1 MIRYIHEPT
10 EKMQLLVV
18 RRNPEMI
25 TLLEN
30 PCERAQLLAVM
41 ADSGLITAI
50 GSPSANTQL
59 SVVRKDP
66 HLIREISVPDW
77 KAQLY
82 AVGQDPELIRFISE
96 PAEKVQLSVLN
107 GDASLIRLV
116 RTPTEKAQM
125 LAVGRNSSL
134 IGHIKNPT
142 EKVQLMAVHD
152 SPANILRIKNPS
164 RQACLSC
171 LGSVMPGGTAGIHF
185 KEDISEAVKNLFTR
199 LGEIEERYGEL
210 MRDAGHMDTYD
221 ARYEATEK
229 AEAYRTRKISA
240 AVGTFR
246 KEAVLETSAVPEKTV
261 AVEKTEATEAQPSS
275 GEMRFKGGRRE
286 LTLDDG
292 TELQARWVLA
302 CDGAESHTRRLA
314 GIGVSRFE
322 YRQHCMLINI
332 DTDFAQED
340 ITWQQFTPSGPRAFL
355 PLPGRHGSLVWYDSP
370 ARIRALAA
378 MSNEALAVEVR
389 RHFPSRLGGF
399 TVTGKGSF
407 PLVRR
412 HANDY
417 HAGRV
422 VLLGDAA
429 HTINPLA
436 GQGVNLGFKDVACW
450 AGLLGK
456 AGAQWHELA
465 LAGRYE
471 GRRRPDNL
479 LMQSGMDLF
488 YGVFSNEIGPLRLAR
503 NLALNLADKAGP
515 LKEMALRYALGLV

>member
-1 MIRYIHEPT
+1 MEQCDIAIVGAGMVGAAT
-10 EKMQLLVV
+10 A
-18 RRNPEMI
+18 
-25 TLLEN
+25 
-30 PCERAQLLAVM
+30 CLLA
-41 ADSGLITAI
+41 AEGF
-50 GSPSANTQL
+50 
-59 SVVRKDP
+59 SVRV
-66 HLIREISVPDW
+66 IE
-77 KAQLY
+77 
-82 AVGQDPELIRFISE
+82 
-96 PAEKVQLSVLN
+96 
-107 GDASLIRLV
+107 
-116 RTPTEKAQM
+116 
-125 LAVGRNSSL
+125 
-134 IGHIKNPT
+134 
-142 EKVQLMAVHD
+142 
-152 SPANILRIKNPS
+152 
-164 RQACLSC
+164 
-171 LGSVMPGGTAGIHF
+171 
-185 KEDISEAVKNLFTR
+185 TR
-199 LGEIEERYGEL
+199 LPEPYAPEQSLDLRVSAISQASVALLTRAGAWQYLQQMRLCPYRRLETWELDGFATRFDAVDLGLPQLGYIIENRLIQLALLKRME
-210 MRDAGHMDTYD
+210 DFPTIQTHTP
-221 ARYEATEK
+221 
-229 AEAYRTRKISA
+229 A
-240 AVGTFR
+240 AVTSLR
-246 KEAVLETSAVPEKTV
+246 QSADDAV
-261 AVEKTEATEAQPSS
+261 
-275 GEMRFKGGRRE
+275 

-399 TVTGKGSF
+399 TVTAKGSF

-450 AGLLGK
+450 TGLLGK

>member
-1 MIRYIHEPT
+1 MEQCDIAIVGAGMVGAAT
-10 EKMQLLVV
+10 A
-18 RRNPEMI
+18 
-25 TLLEN
+25 
-30 PCERAQLLAVM
+30 CLLA
-41 ADSGLITAI
+41 AEG
-50 GSPSANTQL
+50 L
-59 SVVRKDP
+59 SVRV
-66 HLIREISVPDW
+66 IE
-77 KAQLY
+77 
-82 AVGQDPELIRFISE
+82 
-96 PAEKVQLSVLN
+96 
-107 GDASLIRLV
+107 
-116 RTPTEKAQM
+116 
-125 LAVGRNSSL
+125 
-134 IGHIKNPT
+134 
-142 EKVQLMAVHD
+142 
-152 SPANILRIKNPS
+152 
-164 RQACLSC
+164 
-171 LGSVMPGGTAGIHF
+171 
-185 KEDISEAVKNLFTR
+185 TR
-199 LGEIEERYGEL
+199 LPEPYAPEQSLDLRVSAISQASVALLTRAGAWQYLQQMRLCPYRRLETWELDGFATRFDAVDLGLPQLGYIIENRLIQLALLKRME
-210 MRDAGHMDTYD
+210 DFPTIQTHTP
-221 ARYEATEK
+221 
-229 AEAYRTRKISA
+229 A
-240 AVGTFR
+240 AVTSLR
-246 KEAVLETSAVPEKTV
+246 QSADDAV
-261 AVEKTEATEAQPSS
+261 
-275 GEMRFKGGRRE
+275 

-314 GIGVSRFE
+314 SIGVSRFE

-399 TVTGKGSF
+399 TVTDKGSF

>member
-1 MIRYIHEPT
+1 MEQCDIAIVGAGMVGAAT
-10 EKMQLLVV
+10 A
-18 RRNPEMI
+18 
-25 TLLEN
+25 
-30 PCERAQLLAVM
+30 CLLA
-41 ADSGLITAI
+41 AEG
-50 GSPSANTQL
+50 L
-59 SVVRKDP
+59 SVRV
-66 HLIREISVPDW
+66 IE
-77 KAQLY
+77 
-82 AVGQDPELIRFISE
+82 
-96 PAEKVQLSVLN
+96 
-107 GDASLIRLV
+107 
-116 RTPTEKAQM
+116 
-125 LAVGRNSSL
+125 
-134 IGHIKNPT
+134 
-142 EKVQLMAVHD
+142 
-152 SPANILRIKNPS
+152 
-164 RQACLSC
+164 
-171 LGSVMPGGTAGIHF
+171 
-185 KEDISEAVKNLFTR
+185 TR
-199 LGEIEERYGEL
+199 LPEPYAPEQPLDLRVSAISQASVALLTRAGAWQYLQQMRLCPYRRLETWELDGFATRFDAVDLGLPQLGYIIENRLIQLALLKRME
-210 MRDAGHMDTYD
+210 DFPTIQTHTP
-221 ARYEATEK
+221 
-229 AEAYRTRKISA
+229 A
-240 AVGTFR
+240 AVTSLR
-246 KEAVLETSAVPEKTV
+246 QSADDAV
-261 AVEKTEATEAQPSS
+261 
-275 GEMRFKGGRRE
+275 

-302 CDGAESHTRRLA
+302 CDGAESQTRRLA

-399 TVTGKGSF
+399 TVTDKGSF

>member
-1 MIRYIHEPT
+1 MEQCDIAIVGAGMVGAATACLLAAQGLSVRVIETRLPEQYAPE
-10 EKMQLLVV
+10 QLLDLRVSAISQASV
-18 RRNPEMI
+18 
-25 TLLEN
+25 TLLAQAGAWQHLQQMRLCPYRRLETWELDGFATRFNAADLGLPQLGYIIEN
-30 PCERAQLLAVM
+30 RL
-41 ADSGLITAI
+41 
-50 GSPSANTQL
+50 
-59 SVVRKDP
+59 
-66 HLIREISVPDW
+66 
-77 KAQLY
+77 
-82 AVGQDPELIRFISE
+82 
-96 PAEKVQLSVLN
+96 VQLALLRRMEDFPNIQTHTPAAVT
-107 GDASLIRLV
+107 SLLQN
-116 RTPTEKAQM
+116 A
-125 LAVGRNSSL
+125 
-134 IGHIKNPT
+134 
-142 EKVQLMAVHD
+142 D
-152 SPANILRIKNPS
+152 
-164 RQACLSC
+164 
-171 LGSVMPGGTAGIHF
+171 
-185 KEDISEAVKNLFTR
+185 EAV
-199 LGEIEERYGEL
+199 
-210 MRDAGHMDTYD
+210 
-221 ARYEATEK
+221 
-229 AEAYRTRKISA
+229 
-240 AVGTFR
+240 
-246 KEAVLETSAVPEKTV
+246 
-261 AVEKTEATEAQPSS
+261 
-275 GEMRFKGGRRE
+275 

-292 TELQARWVLA
+292 TELAARWVLA
-302 CDGAESHTRRLA
+302 CDGAESHTRKLA

-332 DTDFAQED
+332 DTDFEQED

-378 MSNEALAVEVR
+378 MSNEGLAAEVR

-399 TVTGKGSF
+399 AVTAKGSF

-450 AGLLGK
+450 RDLLQG
-456 AGAQWHELA
+456 AGADWHQLA

-471 GRRRPDNL
+471 RRRRPDNL

-488 YGVFSNEIGPLRLAR
+488 YGVFSNEIGPLKLAR

>member
-1 MIRYIHEPT
+1 MEQCDIAIVGAGMVGAAT
-10 EKMQLLVV
+10 A
-18 RRNPEMI
+18 
-25 TLLEN
+25 
-30 PCERAQLLAVM
+30 CLLA
-41 ADSGLITAI
+41 AEG
-50 GSPSANTQL
+50 L
-59 SVVRKDP
+59 SVRV
-66 HLIREISVPDW
+66 IE
-77 KAQLY
+77 
-82 AVGQDPELIRFISE
+82 
-96 PAEKVQLSVLN
+96 
-107 GDASLIRLV
+107 
-116 RTPTEKAQM
+116 
-125 LAVGRNSSL
+125 
-134 IGHIKNPT
+134 
-142 EKVQLMAVHD
+142 
-152 SPANILRIKNPS
+152 
-164 RQACLSC
+164 
-171 LGSVMPGGTAGIHF
+171 
-185 KEDISEAVKNLFTR
+185 TR
-199 LGEIEERYGEL
+199 LPEPYAPEQSLDLRVSAISQASVALLTRAGAWQYLQQMRLCPYRRLETWELDGFATRFDAVDLGLPQLGYIIENRLIQLALLKRME
-210 MRDAGHMDTYD
+210 DFPTIQTHTP
-221 ARYEATEK
+221 
-229 AEAYRTRKISA
+229 A
-240 AVGTFR
+240 AVTSLR
-246 KEAVLETSAVPEKTV
+246 QSADDAV
-261 AVEKTEATEAQPSS
+261 
-275 GEMRFKGGRRE
+275 

-399 TVTGKGSF
+399 TVTAKGSF

-450 AGLLGK
+450 TGLLGK

>member
-1 MIRYIHEPT
+1 MEQCDIAIVGAGMVGAAT
-10 EKMQLLVV
+10 A
-18 RRNPEMI
+18 
-25 TLLEN
+25 
-30 PCERAQLLAVM
+30 CLLA
-41 ADSGLITAI
+41 AEG
-50 GSPSANTQL
+50 L
-59 SVVRKDP
+59 SVRV
-66 HLIREISVPDW
+66 IE
-77 KAQLY
+77 
-82 AVGQDPELIRFISE
+82 
-96 PAEKVQLSVLN
+96 
-107 GDASLIRLV
+107 
-116 RTPTEKAQM
+116 
-125 LAVGRNSSL
+125 
-134 IGHIKNPT
+134 
-142 EKVQLMAVHD
+142 
-152 SPANILRIKNPS
+152 
-164 RQACLSC
+164 
-171 LGSVMPGGTAGIHF
+171 
-185 KEDISEAVKNLFTR
+185 TR
-199 LGEIEERYGEL
+199 LPEPYAPEQSLDLRVSAISQASVALLTRAGAWQYLQQMRLCPYRRLETWELDGFATRFDAVDLGLPQLGYIIENRLIQLALLKRME
-210 MRDAGHMDTYD
+210 DFPTIQAHTP
-221 ARYEATEK
+221 
-229 AEAYRTRKISA
+229 A
-240 AVGTFR
+240 AVTSLRQGADD
-246 KEAVLETSAVPEKTV
+246 AV
-261 AVEKTEATEAQPSS
+261 
-275 GEMRFKGGRRE
+275 

-399 TVTGKGSF
+399 TVTAKGSF

>member
-1 MIRYIHEPT
+1 MEQCDIAIVGAGMVGAAT
-10 EKMQLLVV
+10 A
-18 RRNPEMI
+18 
-25 TLLEN
+25 
-30 PCERAQLLAVM
+30 CLLA
-41 ADSGLITAI
+41 AEG
-50 GSPSANTQL
+50 L
-59 SVVRKDP
+59 SVRV
-66 HLIREISVPDW
+66 IE
-77 KAQLY
+77 
-82 AVGQDPELIRFISE
+82 
-96 PAEKVQLSVLN
+96 
-107 GDASLIRLV
+107 
-116 RTPTEKAQM
+116 
-125 LAVGRNSSL
+125 
-134 IGHIKNPT
+134 
-142 EKVQLMAVHD
+142 
-152 SPANILRIKNPS
+152 
-164 RQACLSC
+164 
-171 LGSVMPGGTAGIHF
+171 
-185 KEDISEAVKNLFTR
+185 TR
-199 LGEIEERYGEL
+199 LPEPYAPEQPLDLRVSAISQASVALLTRAGAWQYLQQMRLCPYRRLETWELDGFATRFDAVDLGLPQLGYIIENRLIQLALLKRME
-210 MRDAGHMDTYD
+210 DFPTIQTHTP
-221 ARYEATEK
+221 
-229 AEAYRTRKISA
+229 A
-240 AVGTFR
+240 AVTSLR
-246 KEAVLETSAVPEKTV
+246 QSADDAV
-261 AVEKTEATEAQPSS
+261 
-275 GEMRFKGGRRE
+275 

-292 TELQARWVLA
+292 TELQAHWVLA

-399 TVTGKGSF
+399 TVTDKGSF

>member
-1 MIRYIHEPT
+1 MEQCDIAIVGAGMVGAAT
-10 EKMQLLVV
+10 A
-18 RRNPEMI
+18 
-25 TLLEN
+25 
-30 PCERAQLLAVM
+30 CLLA
-41 ADSGLITAI
+41 AEG
-50 GSPSANTQL
+50 L
-59 SVVRKDP
+59 SVRV
-66 HLIREISVPDW
+66 IE
-77 KAQLY
+77 
-82 AVGQDPELIRFISE
+82 
-96 PAEKVQLSVLN
+96 
-107 GDASLIRLV
+107 
-116 RTPTEKAQM
+116 
-125 LAVGRNSSL
+125 
-134 IGHIKNPT
+134 
-142 EKVQLMAVHD
+142 
-152 SPANILRIKNPS
+152 
-164 RQACLSC
+164 
-171 LGSVMPGGTAGIHF
+171 
-185 KEDISEAVKNLFTR
+185 TR
-199 LGEIEERYGEL
+199 LPEPYAPEQPLDLRVSAISQASVALLTRAGAWQYLQQMRLCPYRRLETWELDGFATRFDAVDLGLPQLGYIIENRLIQLALLKRME
-210 MRDAGHMDTYD
+210 DFPTIQTHTP
-221 ARYEATEK
+221 
-229 AEAYRTRKISA
+229 A
-240 AVGTFR
+240 AVTSLR
-246 KEAVLETSAVPEKTV
+246 QSADDAV
-261 AVEKTEATEAQPSS
+261 
-275 GEMRFKGGRRE
+275 

-399 TVTGKGSF
+399 TVTAKGSF

-456 AGAQWHELA
+456 AEAQWHELA

>member
-1 MIRYIHEPT
+1 MEQCDIAIVGAGMVGAAT
-10 EKMQLLVV
+10 A
-18 RRNPEMI
+18 
-25 TLLEN
+25 
-30 PCERAQLLAVM
+30 CLLA
-41 ADSGLITAI
+41 AEG
-50 GSPSANTQL
+50 L
-59 SVVRKDP
+59 SVRV
-66 HLIREISVPDW
+66 IE
-77 KAQLY
+77 
-82 AVGQDPELIRFISE
+82 
-96 PAEKVQLSVLN
+96 
-107 GDASLIRLV
+107 
-116 RTPTEKAQM
+116 
-125 LAVGRNSSL
+125 
-134 IGHIKNPT
+134 
-142 EKVQLMAVHD
+142 
-152 SPANILRIKNPS
+152 
-164 RQACLSC
+164 
-171 LGSVMPGGTAGIHF
+171 
-185 KEDISEAVKNLFTR
+185 TR
-199 LGEIEERYGEL
+199 LPEPYAPEQPLDLRVSAISQASVALLTRAGAWQYLQQMRLCPYRRLETWELDGFATRFDAVDLGLPQLGYIIENRLIQLALLKRME
-210 MRDAGHMDTYD
+210 DFPTIQTHTP
-221 ARYEATEK
+221 
-229 AEAYRTRKISA
+229 A
-240 AVGTFR
+240 AVTSLR
-246 KEAVLETSAVPEKTV
+246 QSADDAV
-261 AVEKTEATEAQPSS
+261 
-275 GEMRFKGGRRE
+275 

-399 TVTGKGSF
+399 TVTDKGSF

>member
-1 MIRYIHEPT
+1 MEQCDIAIVGAGMVGAAT
-10 EKMQLLVV
+10 A
-18 RRNPEMI
+18 
-25 TLLEN
+25 
-30 PCERAQLLAVM
+30 CLLA
-41 ADSGLITAI
+41 AEG
-50 GSPSANTQL
+50 L
-59 SVVRKDP
+59 SVRV
-66 HLIREISVPDW
+66 IE
-77 KAQLY
+77 
-82 AVGQDPELIRFISE
+82 
-96 PAEKVQLSVLN
+96 
-107 GDASLIRLV
+107 
-116 RTPTEKAQM
+116 
-125 LAVGRNSSL
+125 
-134 IGHIKNPT
+134 
-142 EKVQLMAVHD
+142 
-152 SPANILRIKNPS
+152 
-164 RQACLSC
+164 
-171 LGSVMPGGTAGIHF
+171 
-185 KEDISEAVKNLFTR
+185 TR
-199 LGEIEERYGEL
+199 LPEPYAPEQPLDLRVSAISQASVALLTRAGAWQYLQQMRLCPYRRLETWELDGFATRFDAVDLGLPQLGYIIENRLIQLALLKRME
-210 MRDAGHMDTYD
+210 DFPTIQTHTP
-221 ARYEATEK
+221 
-229 AEAYRTRKISA
+229 A
-240 AVGTFR
+240 AVTSLRQGADD
-246 KEAVLETSAVPEKTV
+246 AV
-261 AVEKTEATEAQPSS
+261 
-275 GEMRFKGGRRE
+275 

-399 TVTGKGSF
+399 TVTAKGSF

-450 AGLLGK
+450 VGLLGK

>member
-1 MIRYIHEPT
+1 MEQCDIAIVGAGMVGAAT
-10 EKMQLLVV
+10 A
-18 RRNPEMI
+18 
-25 TLLEN
+25 
-30 PCERAQLLAVM
+30 CLLA
-41 ADSGLITAI
+41 AEG
-50 GSPSANTQL
+50 L
-59 SVVRKDP
+59 SVRV
-66 HLIREISVPDW
+66 IE
-77 KAQLY
+77 
-82 AVGQDPELIRFISE
+82 
-96 PAEKVQLSVLN
+96 
-107 GDASLIRLV
+107 
-116 RTPTEKAQM
+116 
-125 LAVGRNSSL
+125 
-134 IGHIKNPT
+134 
-142 EKVQLMAVHD
+142 
-152 SPANILRIKNPS
+152 
-164 RQACLSC
+164 
-171 LGSVMPGGTAGIHF
+171 
-185 KEDISEAVKNLFTR
+185 TR
-199 LGEIEERYGEL
+199 LPEPYAPEQSLDLRVSAISQASVALLTRAGAWQYLQQMRLCPYRRLETWELDGFATRFDAVDLGLPQLGYIIENRLIQLALLKRME
-210 MRDAGHMDTYD
+210 DFPTIQTHTP
-221 ARYEATEK
+221 
-229 AEAYRTRKISA
+229 A
-240 AVGTFR
+240 AVTSLR
-246 KEAVLETSAVPEKTV
+246 QSADDAV
-261 AVEKTEATEAQPSS
+261 
-275 GEMRFKGGRRE
+275 

-399 TVTGKGSF
+399 TVTDKGSF

-488 YGVFSNEIGPLRLAR
+488 YGVFSNEIGPIRLAR

>member
-1 MIRYIHEPT
+1 MEQCDIAIVGAGMVGAAT
-10 EKMQLLVV
+10 A
-18 RRNPEMI
+18 
-25 TLLEN
+25 
-30 PCERAQLLAVM
+30 CLLA
-41 ADSGLITAI
+41 AEG
-50 GSPSANTQL
+50 L
-59 SVVRKDP
+59 SVRV
-66 HLIREISVPDW
+66 IE
-77 KAQLY
+77 
-82 AVGQDPELIRFISE
+82 
-96 PAEKVQLSVLN
+96 
-107 GDASLIRLV
+107 
-116 RTPTEKAQM
+116 
-125 LAVGRNSSL
+125 
-134 IGHIKNPT
+134 
-142 EKVQLMAVHD
+142 
-152 SPANILRIKNPS
+152 
-164 RQACLSC
+164 
-171 LGSVMPGGTAGIHF
+171 
-185 KEDISEAVKNLFTR
+185 TR
-199 LGEIEERYGEL
+199 LPEPYAPEQPLDLRVSAISQASVALLTRAGAWQYLQQMRLCPYRRLETWELDGFATRFDAVDLGLPQLGYIIENRLIQLALLKRME
-210 MRDAGHMDTYD
+210 DFPTIQTHTP
-221 ARYEATEK
+221 
-229 AEAYRTRKISA
+229 A
-240 AVGTFR
+240 AVTSLR
-246 KEAVLETSAVPEKTV
+246 QSADDAV
-261 AVEKTEATEAQPSS
+261 
-275 GEMRFKGGRRE
+275 

-399 TVTGKGSF
+399 AVTAKGSF

>member
-1 MIRYIHEPT
+1 MEQCDIAIVGAGMVGAAT
-10 EKMQLLVV
+10 A
-18 RRNPEMI
+18 
-25 TLLEN
+25 
-30 PCERAQLLAVM
+30 CLLA
-41 ADSGLITAI
+41 AEG
-50 GSPSANTQL
+50 L
-59 SVVRKDP
+59 SVRV
-66 HLIREISVPDW
+66 IE
-77 KAQLY
+77 
-82 AVGQDPELIRFISE
+82 
-96 PAEKVQLSVLN
+96 
-107 GDASLIRLV
+107 
-116 RTPTEKAQM
+116 
-125 LAVGRNSSL
+125 
-134 IGHIKNPT
+134 
-142 EKVQLMAVHD
+142 
-152 SPANILRIKNPS
+152 
-164 RQACLSC
+164 
-171 LGSVMPGGTAGIHF
+171 
-185 KEDISEAVKNLFTR
+185 TR
-199 LGEIEERYGEL
+199 LPEPYAPEQSLDLRVSAISQASVALLTRAGAWQYLQQMRLCPYRRLETWELDGFATRFDAVDLGLPQLGYIIENRLIQLALLKRME
-210 MRDAGHMDTYD
+210 DFPTIQTHTP
-221 ARYEATEK
+221 
-229 AEAYRTRKISA
+229 A
-240 AVGTFR
+240 AVTSLR
-246 KEAVLETSAVPEKTV
+246 QSADDAV
-261 AVEKTEATEAQPSS
+261 
-275 GEMRFKGGRRE
+275 

-399 TVTGKGSF
+399 TVTAKGSF

-450 AGLLGK
+450 AELLGK

>member
-1 MIRYIHEPT
+1 MEQCDIAIVGAGMVGAAT
-10 EKMQLLVV
+10 A
-18 RRNPEMI
+18 
-25 TLLEN
+25 
-30 PCERAQLLAVM
+30 CLLA
-41 ADSGLITAI
+41 AEG
-50 GSPSANTQL
+50 L
-59 SVVRKDP
+59 SVRV
-66 HLIREISVPDW
+66 IE
-77 KAQLY
+77 
-82 AVGQDPELIRFISE
+82 
-96 PAEKVQLSVLN
+96 
-107 GDASLIRLV
+107 
-116 RTPTEKAQM
+116 
-125 LAVGRNSSL
+125 
-134 IGHIKNPT
+134 
-142 EKVQLMAVHD
+142 
-152 SPANILRIKNPS
+152 
-164 RQACLSC
+164 
-171 LGSVMPGGTAGIHF
+171 
-185 KEDISEAVKNLFTR
+185 TR
-199 LGEIEERYGEL
+199 LPEPYAPEQPLDLRVSAISQASVALLTRAGAWQYLQQMRLCPYRRLETWELDGFATRFDAVDLGLPQLGYIIENRLIQLALLKRME
-210 MRDAGHMDTYD
+210 DFPTIQTHTP
-221 ARYEATEK
+221 
-229 AEAYRTRKISA
+229 A
-240 AVGTFR
+240 AVTSLR
-246 KEAVLETSAVPEKTV
+246 QSADDAV
-261 AVEKTEATEAQPSS
+261 
-275 GEMRFKGGRRE
+275 

-399 TVTGKGSF
+399 TVTAKGSF

-450 AGLLGK
+450 AGLLG
-456 AGAQWHELA
+456 
-465 LAGRYE
+465 
-471 GRRRPDNL
+471 
-479 LMQSGMDLF
+479 
-488 YGVFSNEIGPLRLAR
+488 
-503 NLALNLADKAGP
+503 
-515 LKEMALRYALGLV
+515 

>member
-1 MIRYIHEPT
+1 MEQCDIAIVGAGMVGAAT
-10 EKMQLLVV
+10 A
-18 RRNPEMI
+18 
-25 TLLEN
+25 
-30 PCERAQLLAVM
+30 CLLA
-41 ADSGLITAI
+41 AEG
-50 GSPSANTQL
+50 L
-59 SVVRKDP
+59 SVRV
-66 HLIREISVPDW
+66 IE
-77 KAQLY
+77 
-82 AVGQDPELIRFISE
+82 
-96 PAEKVQLSVLN
+96 
-107 GDASLIRLV
+107 
-116 RTPTEKAQM
+116 
-125 LAVGRNSSL
+125 
-134 IGHIKNPT
+134 
-142 EKVQLMAVHD
+142 
-152 SPANILRIKNPS
+152 
-164 RQACLSC
+164 
-171 LGSVMPGGTAGIHF
+171 
-185 KEDISEAVKNLFTR
+185 TR
-199 LGEIEERYGEL
+199 LPEPYAPEQPLDLRVSAISQASVALLTRAGAWQYLQQMRLCPYRRLETWELDGFATRFDAVDLGLPQLGYIIENRLIQLALLKRME
-210 MRDAGHMDTYD
+210 DFPTIQTHTP
-221 ARYEATEK
+221 
-229 AEAYRTRKISA
+229 A
-240 AVGTFR
+240 AVTSLR
-246 KEAVLETSAVPEKTV
+246 QSADDAV
-261 AVEKTEATEAQPSS
+261 
-275 GEMRFKGGRRE
+275 

-399 TVTGKGSF
+399 TVTDKGSF

-515 LKEMALRYALGLV
+515 LKEMALRYALGLL

>member
-1 MIRYIHEPT
+1 MEQCDIAIVGAGMVGAAT
-10 EKMQLLVV
+10 A
-18 RRNPEMI
+18 
-25 TLLEN
+25 
-30 PCERAQLLAVM
+30 CLLA
-41 ADSGLITAI
+41 AEG
-50 GSPSANTQL
+50 L
-59 SVVRKDP
+59 SVRV
-66 HLIREISVPDW
+66 IE
-77 KAQLY
+77 
-82 AVGQDPELIRFISE
+82 
-96 PAEKVQLSVLN
+96 
-107 GDASLIRLV
+107 
-116 RTPTEKAQM
+116 
-125 LAVGRNSSL
+125 
-134 IGHIKNPT
+134 
-142 EKVQLMAVHD
+142 
-152 SPANILRIKNPS
+152 
-164 RQACLSC
+164 
-171 LGSVMPGGTAGIHF
+171 
-185 KEDISEAVKNLFTR
+185 TR
-199 LGEIEERYGEL
+199 LPEPYAPEQSLDLRVSAISQASVALLTRAGAWQYLQQMRLCPYRRLETWELDGFATRFDAVDLGLPQLGYIIENRLIQLALLKRME
-210 MRDAGHMDTYD
+210 DFPTIQTHTP
-221 ARYEATEK
+221 
-229 AEAYRTRKISA
+229 A
-240 AVGTFR
+240 AVTSLRQGADD
-246 KEAVLETSAVPEKTV
+246 AV
-261 AVEKTEATEAQPSS
+261 
-275 GEMRFKGGRRE
+275 

-399 TVTGKGSF
+399 TVTDKGSF

>member
-1 MIRYIHEPT
+1 MEQCDIAIVGAGMVGAAT
-10 EKMQLLVV
+10 A
-18 RRNPEMI
+18 
-25 TLLEN
+25 
-30 PCERAQLLAVM
+30 CLLA
-41 ADSGLITAI
+41 AEG
-50 GSPSANTQL
+50 L
-59 SVVRKDP
+59 SVRV
-66 HLIREISVPDW
+66 IE
-77 KAQLY
+77 
-82 AVGQDPELIRFISE
+82 
-96 PAEKVQLSVLN
+96 
-107 GDASLIRLV
+107 
-116 RTPTEKAQM
+116 
-125 LAVGRNSSL
+125 
-134 IGHIKNPT
+134 
-142 EKVQLMAVHD
+142 
-152 SPANILRIKNPS
+152 
-164 RQACLSC
+164 
-171 LGSVMPGGTAGIHF
+171 
-185 KEDISEAVKNLFTR
+185 TR
-199 LGEIEERYGEL
+199 LPEPYAPEQSLDLRVSAISQASVALLTRAGAWQYLQQMRLCPYRRLETWELDGFATRFDAVDLGLPQLGYIIENRLIQLALLKRME
-210 MRDAGHMDTYD
+210 DFPTIQTHTP
-221 ARYEATEK
+221 
-229 AEAYRTRKISA
+229 A
-240 AVGTFR
+240 AVTSLR
-246 KEAVLETSAVPEKTV
+246 QSADDAV
-261 AVEKTEATEAQPSS
+261 
-275 GEMRFKGGRRE
+275 

-399 TVTGKGSF
+399 TVTDKGSF

-515 LKEMALRYALGLV
+515 LKEMALHYALGLV

>member
-1 MIRYIHEPT
+1 MEQCDIAIVGAGMVGAAT
-10 EKMQLLVV
+10 A
-18 RRNPEMI
+18 
-25 TLLEN
+25 
-30 PCERAQLLAVM
+30 CLLA
-41 ADSGLITAI
+41 AEG
-50 GSPSANTQL
+50 L
-59 SVVRKDP
+59 SVRV
-66 HLIREISVPDW
+66 IE
-77 KAQLY
+77 
-82 AVGQDPELIRFISE
+82 
-96 PAEKVQLSVLN
+96 
-107 GDASLIRLV
+107 
-116 RTPTEKAQM
+116 
-125 LAVGRNSSL
+125 
-134 IGHIKNPT
+134 
-142 EKVQLMAVHD
+142 
-152 SPANILRIKNPS
+152 
-164 RQACLSC
+164 
-171 LGSVMPGGTAGIHF
+171 
-185 KEDISEAVKNLFTR
+185 TR
-199 LGEIEERYGEL
+199 LPEPYAPEQPLDLRVSAISQASVALLTRAGAWQYLQQMRLCPYRRLETWELDGFATRFDAVDLGLPQLGYIIENRLIQLALLKRME
-210 MRDAGHMDTYD
+210 DFPTIQTHTP
-221 ARYEATEK
+221 
-229 AEAYRTRKISA
+229 A
-240 AVGTFR
+240 AVTSLRQGADD
-246 KEAVLETSAVPEKTV
+246 AV
-261 AVEKTEATEAQPSS
+261 
-275 GEMRFKGGRRE
+275 

-399 TVTGKGSF
+399 TVTDKGSF

-503 NLALNLADKAGP
+503 NLALSLADKAGP